1 MTEELTITA
10 ADNGIMVTG
19 EEWVQVIENTHN
31 KDGVGRDNLI
41 LELGKM
47 LHDMIDNA
55 MNEELANTVKVKIEI
70 TKVEDK

>member
-10 ADNGIMVTG
+10 ADNGLMVTS

-31 KDGVGRDNLI
+31 EDGADLDNI
-41 LELGKM
+41 TTKLGK
-47 LHDMIDNA
+47 LFYKMIDNA
-55 MNEELANTVKVKIEI
+55 MYEELANTVKVKIEI